1 MVPMNIAIIG
11 AGAAGLAA
19 AKNLG
24 TCHTITVF
32 EALPSLAG
40 VWASHAS
47 APCQP
52 IYEELRTNIPIDL
65 MAFWDFPFD
74 ASDKTASTGDFPEAD
89 VVRAYLARYADHFNL
104 VPLIQFDR
112 RVVSVEKVSDL
123 SLIHI

>member
-1 MVPMNIAIIG
+1 MNIAIIG

-74 ASDKTASTGDFPEAD
+74 ANDK
-89 VVRAYLARYADHFNL
+89 L
-104 VPLIQFDR
+104 VINR
-112 RVVSVEKVSDL
+112 RFSGSRGRSCVSGTL
-123 SLIHI
+123 CRSL